1 MIFLLNIWIFFLGAA
16 VASFLNATLYRLEEG
31 YKYPEIIKLGS
42 HCENCKKIL
51 KWSELI
57 PIIGYLI
64 IRGSCPKCGE
74 KVNLYYPLSELVL
87 GVIFVLL
94 FTSTIPWYLWVIVI
108 SLFVL
113 SYFDIREQAV
123 YKDLIHVFLGIAL
136 LFYFLFAFDI
146 ANLILPAIFSIMI
159 IILNLVKKSFG
170 VGDLLVLLGLG
181 ILVPWQQYLVMF
193 WLGIMI
199 ALLYSLILLATK
211 KINLKGAKI
220 PMIPFFSIS
229 FVLTLLYGEE
239 LYYILLNFMKIW

>member
-1 MIFLLNIWIFFLGAA
+1 
-16 VASFLNATLYRLEEG
+16 
-31 YKYPEIIKLGS
+31 
-42 HCENCKKIL
+42 
-51 KWSELI
+51 
-57 PIIGYLI
+57 
-64 IRGSCPKCGE
+64 
-74 KVNLYYPLSELVL
+74 
-87 GVIFVLL
+87 
-94 FTSTIPWYLWVIVI
+94 
-108 SLFVL
+108 
-113 SYFDIREQAV
+113 
-123 YKDLIHVFLGIAL
+123 
-136 LFYFLFAFDI
+136 
-146 ANLILPAIFSIMI
+146 MI